1 MGSNRD
7 SLRLALL
14 VAIAA
19 LVAAVI
25 PVWPYGL
32 YTLLRL
38 VVTGVALF
46 AIYVLG
52 TGDPKRTIGLVT
64 VALLFNPIIPIH
76 LSRLAWFPID
86 LGVAFWF
93 WRIIDS
99 EVSIRRTTDDGAST
113 PPHPPA

>member
-7 SLRLALL
+7 SLRLALF

-52 TGDPKRTIGLVT
+52 TGDPKRTIGLVA

-76 LSRLAWFPID
+76 LSRLVWFPID

-99 EVSIRRTTDDGAST
+99 EVSTRRTTDDGAST
-113 PPHPPA
+113 PPDPPA